1 MLGEDFKGFP
11 AIIVNR
17 QLLEKKKYNKNE
29 SLELS
34 FYLIGTATQYV
45 DFISEYLDTT
55 NKLWNNFFQKR
66 LMKVE
71 YLDDTELY
79 NGKLKSET
87 LLTDMNEIPLC
98 LCYYNEKYNC
108 QYIIPDTKIVLE
120 GSYIRDFN
128 YYQINLKRFYF
139 NGFKMIIEVKNYP
152 AIFMRIGIGKNAFLG
167 GGKFNEN

>member
-1 MLGEDFKGFP
+1 MKQNRAL
-11 AIIVNR
+11 VNSR
-17 QLLEKKKYNKNE
+17 SQ
-29 SLELS
+29 
-34 FYLIGTATQYV
+34 
-45 DFISEYLDTT
+45 
-55 NKLWNNFFQKR
+55 
-66 LMKVE
+66 
-71 YLDDTELY
+71 
-79 NGKLKSET
+79 
-87 LLTDMNEIPLC
+87 
-98 LCYYNEKYNC
+98 CYYNEKYNC